1 MAKAKF
7 DFKSLEVPA
16 AAQKPLYAGV
26 GAGDLAVT
34 AVKEYVADVQKFV
47 TGAQKDA
54 QARVA
59 DVQKTV
65 TGFDAKAVRTSA
77 LEAAKARR
85 AAVEARVA
93 ELQAE
98 AKGLPT
104 KVQTTVND
112 NVATVTGTV
121 VGTYGDLAK
130 RGEAV
135 VRGTKLPSTASVE
148 VKVNK
153 TKPAAKKAPVRKPA
167 TKPATKP
174 AAKKAP
180 ASKPAAKKAPAKKA
194 PAKKAPAAKAAPAAP
209 ATPAASTSAT
219 EQA

>member
-54 QARVA
+54 QTKVA

-65 TGFDAKAVRTSA
+65 TAFDAKTLRDSA
-77 LEAAKARR
+77 LSAAKARR

-93 ELQAE
+93 ELQSD
-98 AKGLPT
+98 AKTLPT

-121 VGTYGDLAK
+121 LGTYGDLAK

-135 VRGTKLPSTASVE
+135 VRGTKLPSSASVE
-148 VKVNK
+148 VKVNP

-167 TKPATKP
+167 V
-174 AAKKAP
+174 KKA
-180 ASKPAAKKAPAKKA
+180 PAAKKAPAKKTA
-194 PAKKAPAAKAAPAAP
+194 AKKTVSEKA
-209 ATPAASTSAT
+209 
-219 EQA
+219 

>member
-54 QARVA
+54 QTKVA

-65 TGFDAKAVRTSA
+65 TAFDAKTLRDSA
-77 LEAAKARR
+77 LSAAKARR

-93 ELQAE
+93 ELQSD
-98 AKGLPT
+98 AKTLPT

-121 VGTYGDLAK
+121 LGTYGDLAK

-135 VRGTKLPSTASVE
+135 VRGTKLPSSASVE
-148 VKVNK
+148 VKVNP

-167 TKPATKP
+167 TK
-174 AAKKAP
+174 KA
-180 ASKPAAKKAPAKKA
+180 PAAKKAPAKKTA
-194 PAKKAPAAKAAPAAP
+194 AKKTVSEKA
-209 ATPAASTSAT
+209 
-219 EQA
+219 